1 MTPMANTLIFLAESA
16 GHESGGANPY
26 VIGAITLGI
35 LIALLLAVVAFGGGR
50 EHS

>member
-1 MTPMANTLIFLAESA
+1 MANTLIFLTESA
-16 GHESGGANPY
+16 GHESGGVNPY
-26 VIGAITLGI
+26 VVGAVALGI

>member
-1 MTPMANTLIFLAESA
+1 MANTLVFLTESA

-26 VIGAITLGI
+26 VVGGIALG
-35 LIALLLAVVAFGGGR
+35 LLLVLLLAVIAFGGGR